1 MFVGNQTFI
10 FVFAQVLR
18 LFTEGN
24 HPEDGT
30 AHENVNI
37 PETLM
42 FHSLSSTV
50 YLTAVMALLILTID
64 SWVQRMVMG
73 VKLNWLSVC
82 AEGIV
87 LGPFLR
93 TKYFHDISIAKHE
106 LDLILFDYQGK
117 KCLRV
122 LSTNSYIY
130 EKTNN
135 PQGPTNNRGQPT
147 RKTMAGALPGVP
159 MVSRLL
165 FKPARRGVCRS

>member
-64 SWVQRMVMG
+64 S
-73 VKLNWLSVC
+73 
-82 AEGIV
+82 
-87 LGPFLR
+87 
-93 TKYFHDISIAKHE
+93 
-106 LDLILFDYQGK
+106 
-117 KCLRV
+117 
-122 LSTNSYIY
+122 
-130 EKTNN
+130 
-135 PQGPTNNRGQPT
+135 
-147 RKTMAGALPGVP
+147 
-159 MVSRLL
+159 
-165 FKPARRGVCRS
+165 